1 MLEHQ
6 RLRILPWDNT
16 GNSLTA
22 AVPEAG
28 AGPWR
33 RMVVEANT
41 GKPVGFVCQW
51 LPAPPRWLRW
61 FLPRL
66 HLWEIHEIE
75 DESLLFTMQEWK
87 GLLPF
92 VKRVYWQVGDAEDH
106 SLGTV
111 ESRKQSE
118 PSGWISTAAARDP
131 RSRPTGTSTARS
143 MVSAVPVAVPGRR
156 RAAGMAPEAR
166 SAARRILR
174 HSAG

>member
-1 MLEHQ
+1 
-6 RLRILPWDNT
+6 
-16 GNSLTA
+16 
-22 AVPEAG
+22 
-28 AGPWR
+28 
-33 RMVVEANT
+33 MVVEANT

-131 RSRPTGTSTARS
+131 SGQVVVLLERWPGGSESPLIVFQPGAPGNLAELATVSRSRDVLLVEFANTLEGQPFAK
-143 MVSAVPVAVPGRR
+143 MLVLAAVL
-156 RAAGMAPEAR
+156 AAAD
-166 SAARRILR
+166 
-174 HSAG
+174 